1 MFAKPTHM
9 PSQSDS
15 GRFRNEQ
22 RLRGLVSWLVLSF
35 LQVKASA
42 VEALLKTTIP
52 KALQSVANRA
62 LKESEHITT
71 KFDDMVAA
79 FDPKKELV

>member
-1 MFAKPTHM
+1 M
-9 PSQSDS
+9 
-15 GRFRNEQ
+15 
-22 RLRGLVSWLVLSF
+22 
-35 LQVKASA
+35 LQVNASA